1 MLIDDILK
9 LKREKDAIILAH
21 NYQRSEVQEI
31 ADYVG
36 DSIELSRRAM
46 EEKTAKIILFA
57 AVDFMAESAA
67 ILNPKKKVLL
77 PHLGS
82 RCPMAQMLLAEQLLA
97 WKQKYPRIP
106 VVLYV
111 NTLAE
116 VKAECDVC
124 CTSANAIKIVEAI
137 DSETV
142 LFGPD
147 QNLAQYVQEKT
158 GKKVIPIPPKGFCP
172 THLLFS
178 PEDIL
183 SQRQTHPDAS
193 IAVHPECP
201 KGIRDLADFVG
212 STSQICRYAQA
223 SDANMFIIGTEIGI
237 LHKLKKENPTKQFLP
252 AYEEAT
258 CNAMKLTTLKGIY
271 HSLKNERH
279 VFKVPKNIAE
289 KAKIALDRMFSLT
302 ES

>member
-36 DSIELSRRAM
+36 DSIELSRRAI
-46 EEKTAKIILFA
+46 EEKTARTIIFA

-82 RCPMAQMLLAEQLLA
+82 RCPMAQMLPAEQLLA

-106 VVLYV
+106 VILYV

-116 VKAECDVC
+116 AKAECDVC

-137 DSETV
+137 DSEIV

-147 QNLAQYVQEKT
+147 QNLAEYAQEKT
-158 GKKVIPIPPKGFCP
+158 GKKVIPLPPNGFCP

-183 SQRQTHPDAS
+183 NQKQTHSDAL

-212 STSQICRYAQA
+212 STSQICRYAHA
-223 SDANMFIIGTEIGI
+223 SDANKFIIGTEIGI

-252 AYEEAT
+252 ANEEAT
-258 CNAMKLTTLKGIY
+258 CNAMKLTTLEGIY
-271 HSLKNERH
+271 RSLKDERH
-279 VFKVPKNIAE
+279 VIKVPKNIAE
-289 KAKIALDRMFSLT
+289 KAKIALDRMCSLT